1 MKKSW
6 TKPGQLEY
14 APRSNILGLRRCCHR
29 KYWGTQNSSSIGM
42 PGIASTAYMSGQR
55 LRFRRLQTTVRRG
68 HPDQRRATLACFAP
82 HLDPRYDAS
91 GNSQDYSILAE
102 HPLHANVTNA
112 RPRIRTSRPAEPMA
126 TSKGKSPS
134 TGESGLTAL
143 RMRLDLVRRINEM
156 STYRYPDKQCD
167 NCKAVG
173 KIASCDELP
182 TPLSDFRERIRDSL
196 RKPQEF
202 RRAVDDMYNEQLLHA
217 DMPPPLPMPRSS
229 KIGGR
234 GVISRPTDDDDT
246 LFVDMATE
254 KMFDKI
260 YKGRSVAVTAL
271 SELEVT
277 PRVPE
282 TKSNSKSDP
291 PFDDVLKS
299 FCESPKVTSTPKV
312 NIVIRE
318 KNGPRTKKSIS
329 NNEEMMSGSFIPILD
344 SDIFEYVGSP
354 FQEFDGA
361 GISQLKLESDE
372 DIFTADEI
380 NSRPAGAKAEGNLA
394 TERLCKTS
402 SASSID
408 YISADSECSPT
419 NQTVT
424 DARKYS
430 SKVAENHITDEMRNA
445 DESQVGSLSLTLGAS
460 NFLTKKI
467 SLKAKEQYNPSEN
480 ELRVNDSRIDNSVS
494 RSGVV
499 DEILNGSAS
508 ASPRQVS
515 SITSLEYFSAGSLM
529 SLTESIRKKTSDK
542 SDPDQSTERNSND
555 YIASEYLKEK
565 DIENIYSSIKED
577 KRRIDHSKYDGNA
590 GSIRLKHQ
598 NKRDSDLNKEMGKSE
613 NKNSKKKNQIMSND
627 SKQGWKRG
635 SNGSKQEGKRG
646 SKGSKQEGKR
656 GSNGSKQEGKRG
668 SNGSKQEGKRGS
680 NGLKQEDKRRS
691 NGSTQEG
698 KHGSNSSK
706 QEDTHEINDSKLEDK
721 RGSNGSTQEGKRG
734 SNGSKQEG
742 KRGSN
747 GLTQEGKRGSN
758 GSKQEWKRGSNGST
772 QEGKRGSNGSKQEG
786 KRGSNGSTQE
796 VKRGSNGSTQEGK
809 RGSNGSKQEGKR
821 GGNGSKQEGKR
832 GSNGSTQEGKRG
844 SNGSKQE
851 GKRGSNGSTQE
862 GKRGRNGSK
871 QEGKRGSNGSTQEVK
886 RGSNGSTQEGKR
898 GSNGSK
904 QEGKRGGNG
913 SKQEGKRGSNGS
925 KQEGKRGS
933 NGSKQEG
940 KRGSNGSKQE
950 GKRGSNGS
958 KQEGKRGSN
967 GSKQEDK
974 RGSDSYKNGGK
985 RESNS
990 SKQNDKR
997 GSNDSKPENKRRS
1010 NGSNPREKNRSII
1023 LKNAQKRLSISYKQ
1037 KDKYGNDSLKLGSNK
1052 LKDGR
1057 KQMGINL
1064 QHGEKRQNII
1074 IKHDRLKNQ
1083 DKYNSKV
1090 EKTNQ
1095 NNSKLSHPSL
1105 TANEI
1110 DNTRIPISTL
1120 VERPSYL
1127 KRSETSLTTVTPL
1140 NSSTPQLMKANQ
1152 IKETSDYK
1160 SKTTIK
1166 KSSIPKFQKKYP
1178 TNNNV

>member
-1 MKKSW
+1 MLYDEQMKKSW

-55 LRFRRLQTTVRRG
+55 LRFRRLQTTIRRG

-102 HPLHANVTNA
+102 HPLPANVTNA

-234 GVISRPTDDDDT
+234 GVISSPIGDDDT

-260 YKGRSVAVTAL
+260 YKGRLVAVKAL

-299 FCESPKVTSTPKV
+299 FCESPKVTSTPKL
-312 NIVIRE
+312 NIVIAE
-318 KNGPRTKKSIS
+318 KNGPRTKKSMS

-380 NSRPAGAKAEGNLA
+380 NSRPAGAKADGNLA

-419 NQTVT
+419 NRPVT

-430 SKVAENHITDEMRNA
+430 SKVVENHITDEMRNA

-565 DIENIYSSIKED
+565 DIENIYSSIKQD
-577 KRRIDHSKYDGNA
+577 KRGIDHSKYNGNA

-646 SKGSKQEGKR
+646 INGSKQEGKRGSNGSKQGWKRGSNGSTQEGKHGSNSSKQEDTHEINDSKLEDKRRSNGSTQELKRGSNGSKQEGKR

-680 NGLKQEDKRRS
+680 NG
-691 NGSTQEG
+691 
-698 KHGSNSSK
+698 SK
-706 QEDTHEINDSKLEDK
+706 Q
-721 RGSNGSTQEGKRG
+721 G
-734 SNGSKQEG
+734 
-742 KRGSN
+742 
-747 GLTQEGKRGSN
+747 
-758 GSKQEWKRGSNGST
+758 WKRGSNGST

-786 KRGSNGSTQE
+786 KRGSNGS
-796 VKRGSNGSTQEGK
+796 KQEGK
-809 RGSNGSKQEGKR
+809 RGSNGSKQEEKR
-821 GGNGSKQEGKR
+821 GT
-832 GSNGSTQEGKRG
+832 NGSTQEGKRG

-851 GKRGSNGSTQE
+851 GKRGSNGST
-862 GKRGRNGSK
+862 
-871 QEGKRGSNGSTQEVK
+871 
-886 RGSNGSTQEGKR
+886 
-898 GSNGSK
+898 
-904 QEGKRGGNG
+904 
-913 SKQEGKRGSNGS
+913 QEGKRGSNGS

-990 SKQNDKR
+990 TKQNDKR